1 MTISR
6 RALFAGVCAVIALKG
21 ITLATAAPSS
31 VTKLSKGRLSFKV
44 ADIPELSEVGGAV
57 RIGNVKG
64 KPVGVS
70 RTAANK
76 YVAFNLA
83 CPHQG
88 VTVVRDENGWVCRK
102 HDSQFEADG
111 DLVLGPAT
119 TGLTRVPLKVTRG
132 VAVVG

>member
-6 RALFAGVCAVIALKG
+6 RTLITGVCAVIALKG
-21 ITLATAAPSS
+21 IAMATAAPST

-44 ADIPELSEVGGAV
+44 ADVPELAEVGGAV
-57 RIGNVKG
+57 RIGNIKG

-70 RTAANK
+70 RTAANR
-76 YVAFNLA
+76 YVAFELA

-88 VTVVRDENGWVCRK
+88 ITVVRDENGWVCRK
-102 HDSQFEADG
+102 HDSQFEPDG

-119 TGLTRVPLKVTRG
+119 TGLKRVPIKVTRG
-132 VAVVG
+132 TAVVG

>member
-6 RALFAGVCAVIALKG
+6 RALFSGVCAAIVLKG
-21 ITLATAAPSS
+21 IALASAAPSS

-44 ADIPELSEVGGAV
+44 ADIPELSAVGGAV

-70 RTAANK
+70 RTAVNR

-102 HDSQFEADG
+102 HDSQFEPDG

-119 TGLTRVPLKVTRG
+119 TGLKRVPIKVKRG
-132 VAVVG
+132 TAVVG

>member
-6 RALFAGVCAVIALKG
+6 RALFTGVCALIALKG
-21 ITLATAAPSS
+21 LALASAAPSA

-44 ADIPELSEVGGAV
+44 ADIPELSAIGGAV

-70 RTAANK
+70 RTAANR

-102 HDSQFEADG
+102 HDSQFETDG
-111 DLVLGPAT
+111 DLILGPAT
-119 TGLTRVPLKVTRG
+119 TGLRRVPIKVTRG
-132 VAVVG
+132 TAIVG